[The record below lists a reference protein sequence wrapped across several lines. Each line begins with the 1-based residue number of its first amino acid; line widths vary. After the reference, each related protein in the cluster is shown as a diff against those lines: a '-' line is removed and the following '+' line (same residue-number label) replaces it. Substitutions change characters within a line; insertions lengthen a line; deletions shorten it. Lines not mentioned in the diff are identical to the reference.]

1 MWTEKLYWKSIIS
14 QVLNGWKING
24 WLGGGYA
31 DLVPFD
37 GFGVWVIG
45 VVNGGG
51 GSMLNTCPNPDWP
64 EWSEAGR
71 SSQGCRHQGVCSVSL
86 SFFVRGLHMWILQ
99 MHSKTTGGIP
109 PTEKSHMKRHLAVC
123 FPDRCFFSL
132 SHTTDFTAHF
142 CQSSACT
149 GGSVRWLGWQSVFPP
164 WSLHHKM
171 NVSAI

>member
-109 PTEKSHMKRHLAVC
+109 PTGKSHMKRHLAVC
-123 FPDRCFFSL
+123 FPDRCFFFSQPYYWLHCPLLPKLCLYRRVGQVTGVAVCISSL
-132 SHTTDFTAHF
+132 
-142 CQSSACT
+142 
-149 GGSVRWLGWQSVFPP
+149 
-164 WSLHHKM
+164 
-171 NVSAI
+171 VSAS